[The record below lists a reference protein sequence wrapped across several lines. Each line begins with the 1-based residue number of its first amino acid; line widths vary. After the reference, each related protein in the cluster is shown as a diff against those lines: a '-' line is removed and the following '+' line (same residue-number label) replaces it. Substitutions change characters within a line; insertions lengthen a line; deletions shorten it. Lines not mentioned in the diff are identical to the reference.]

1 MQVLIGTSGDD
12 PEVRSSPNREDFRL
26 LDEFSRI
33 GIGIGR
39 CGDFEFGTVDWP
51 GGNLLERKGRGKRSK
66 KRV

>member
-39 CGDFEFGTVDWP
+39 
-51 GGNLLERKGRGKRSK
+51 
-66 KRV
+66 

>member
-1 MQVLIGTSGDD
+1 MQDLIGTSGDD

-39 CGDFEFGTVDWP
+39 CGDFEFGWRN
-51 GGNLLERKGRGKRSK
+51 GRLAWWKFAGAEGER
-66 KRV
+66 